1 MNMKNALYKNR
12 QNNNEKMH
20 QTQYNNNKLHKNTIY
35 NQSIENCSGTYKSSS
50 ACMNFLWFNFF
61 LQIAIKCKSTQI
73 LCIVIKY
80 FYYVSCVVSEVLYTK
95 YHHRQGPVYL

>member
-35 NQSIENCSGTYKSSS
+35 NQSIENCLGTSQPLP
-50 ACMNFLWFNFF
+50 AWIFCGLIFF

-80 FYYVSCVVSEVLYTK
+80 FYDVSCVVSEVLYTK